1 MRKTAKK
8 KKEILKVKKS
18 LILLAALTALAIPL
32 SHTVRASADTADAQ
46 RYVISAV
53 GQVYADADIMTISAG
68 VDTYAVSLE
77 DGQEQNARAAKKI
90 EEVFSQYGKVREDY
104 FSAYPAYDKSGFNIT
119 RQLCCKTDKLD
130 KLDEI
135 LSALAQVGATKI
147 CSVNYCCSREDEMKI
162 EALKKAIAQVKE
174 KAAAV
179 SPNMKLVELNEFCAY
194 PVCYDNGTGDFDAR
208 RICIESHVQAVFEA

>member
-1 MRKTAKK
+1 MLNTDAENR
-8 KKEILKVKKS
+8 KKEKGDFESEKKS
-18 LILLAALTALAIPL
+18 DIARRAYGARHPL

-104 FSAYPAYDKSGFNIT
+104 FSAYPPTIK
-119 RQLCCKTDKLD
+119 
-130 KLDEI
+130 
-135 LSALAQVGATKI
+135 
-147 CSVNYCCSREDEMKI
+147 
-162 EALKKAIAQVKE
+162 
-174 KAAAV
+174 AV
-179 SPNMKLVELNEFCAY
+179 SISRASSA
-194 PVCYDNGTGDFDAR
+194 AR
-208 RICIESHVQAVFEA
+208 PTSSTSWTKFSPRSRRQAQPRSVR